1 MEKKIKKIVILGAES
16 TGKST
21 LCKQLAIHYNT
32 FFVPEFART
41 YFEEHD
47 INNYNISDLE
57 IIAKKQLDLERD
69 LIKKANTYLFC
80 DTSLITLKIWS
91 THAFNIVPDFI
102 TKNIKSRDYD
112 MYIILNNEVKWV
124 LDSQRKNEDLR
135 EHLFKSNKDELEKLN
150 IDYKIIKG
158 EGEVRLKNAI
168 RFIDENF
175 NL

>member
-1 MEKKIKKIVILGAES
+1 
-16 TGKST
+16 
-21 LCKQLAIHYNT
+21 
-32 FFVPEFART
+32 
-41 YFEEHD
+41 
-47 INNYNISDLE
+47 
-57 IIAKKQLDLERD
+57 
-69 LIKKANTYLFC
+69 
-80 DTSLITLKIWS
+80 
-91 THAFNIVPDFI
+91 
-102 TKNIKSRDYD
+102 